1 MRAAVN
7 EVGYTREYQK
17 KWGRENT
24 ICGDELQVAIHI
36 GRQSDGIGQGVS
48 RDGWGDQGIFRG
60 MAVNCPEY
68 DNMPFDHWLAKRL
81 GMTLFKSGLGGID
94 IKTLVAMNNNCVSHV
109 TVAIPMLP
117 SCDNTGEILDIV
129 KKITGC
135 TDVILNGTGNY
146 VSHSSIADCG
156 ITGRKLAV
164 DFYGGNCRIGGG
176 SPWTKDG
183 TKADLTLNI
192 HARKLALDFMRQ
204 HHLECVYTSLSCSI
218 GSPEIEISYHDTC
231 GNELLNEKATAKPS
245 ELIRKYGL
253 DKPVF
258 ARLCREGLFS
268 QLD

>member
-36 GRQSDGIGQGVS
+36 GRQSDGIGQGVG
-48 RDGWGDQGIFRG
+48 RDGWGDQGIFHG
-60 MAVNCPEY
+60 IAVNCPEY

-94 IKTLVAMNNNCVSHV
+94 IKILVAMNNNCVSHV
-109 TVAIPMLP
+109 TVGIPMLP

-146 VSHSSIADCG
+146 VSHSSIADRG

-164 DFYGGNCRIGGG
+164 DFYGGNCRIGG
-176 SPWTKDG
+176 
-183 TKADLTLNI
+183 
-192 HARKLALDFMRQ
+192 ARPGPRMEPRP
-204 HHLECVYTSLSCSI
+204 TS
-218 GSPEIEISYHDTC
+218 
-231 GNELLNEKATAKPS
+231 
-245 ELIRKYGL
+245 R
-253 DKPVF
+253 
-258 ARLCREGLFS
+258 
-268 QLD
+268 